1 MKFFSLLF
9 LIGLFAGPKAR
20 AQIDPTLTGMI
31 YAYTQKAESE
41 LKAQQRAM
49 MLESTGHIWIREEM
63 EATYD
68 IQKKFN
74 DYLDTS
80 IEEVEQLVQT
90 LPGDERVTW
99 DELNHIFLDI
109 LGIK

>member
-1 MKFFSLLF
+1 MRMKFFSLLF

-63 EATYD
+63 ESTYD

-74 DYLDTS
+74 DYLDLS
-80 IEEVEQLVQT
+80 LI
-90 LPGDERVTW
+90 
-99 DELNHIFLDI
+99 HI
-109 LGIK
+109 